1 MQIFHFTK
9 ESGTHIT
16 KFNSDFVM
24 SRIVKTEMPA
34 HIGCVHL
41 EAGGVIGYHKAV
53 IPQLLLLV
61 SGEGEVCGEDQVM
74 HKINKGE
81 AVFWIKGEYHETS
94 TNGGLTAIIIES
106 EMLEPASFMT
116 LK

>member
-1 MQIFHFTK
+1 MQIFQFTK

-41 EAGGVIGYHKAV
+41 EAGGVIGYHQAV
-53 IPQLLLLV
+53 VPQILLVV
-61 SGEGEVCGEDQVM
+61 SGEAEVCGEDKVIQNV
-74 HKINKGE
+74 KTGE

>member
-53 IPQLLLLV
+53 IPQLLLVV
-61 SGEGEVCGEDQVM
+61 SGEDQVM

-81 AVFWIKGEYHETS
+81 AAFWIKGEYHETS

-106 EMLEPASFMT
+106 EMLEPAFFMT
-116 LK
+116 LN